1 MPVYPKYP
9 VSVFMETDDEK
20 LIARCLFKVIKEKT
34 GENNG
39 KILVKALNHYNQL
52 FDEKGN
58 RI

>member
-1 MPVYPKYP
+1 MPVLLDCNIRIL
-9 VSVFMETDDEK
+9 FETDDEK

-39 KILVKALNHYNQL
+39 KILIQALNKYNQL

>member
-1 MPVYPKYP
+1 MPVLLNCNIRIL
-9 VSVFMETDDEK
+9 FETDDEK
-20 LIARCLFKVIKEKT
+20 LIAQCLFKVIREKT

-39 KILVKALNHYNQL
+39 KILIQALNKYNQL

>member
-1 MPVYPKYP
+1 MPVLLDCNIRIL
-9 VSVFMETDDEK
+9 FETDDEK

-39 KILVKALNHYNQL
+39 KILVKALNKYNQL

>member
-1 MPVYPKYP
+1 MSKAKPSPIAVY
-9 VSVFMETDDEK
+9 FDTEDEK
-20 LIARCLFKVIKEKT
+20 LITHCLLKVIKEKT

-39 KILVKALNHYNQL
+39 KILVRALNHYNQL